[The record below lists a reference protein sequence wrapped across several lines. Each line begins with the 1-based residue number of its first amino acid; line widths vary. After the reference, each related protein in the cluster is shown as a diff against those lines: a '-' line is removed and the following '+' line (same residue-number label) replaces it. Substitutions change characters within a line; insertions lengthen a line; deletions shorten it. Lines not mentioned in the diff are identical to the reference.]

1 MFAPLRSKSDRKC
14 EPDRCAVATS
24 TDTAVA
30 NGGEGG
36 WDGGGGRGGGGKG
49 EAEGGGGVGGGD
61 ESEVEGGV
69 GVVDGGAGGGGV
81 GGATDGL
88 IPLPGAV
95 SSTITVRANNA
106 LAAKEIRVHFA
117 ELSFLS
123 NSTELVR
130 SMLGLRI
137 AMRRWPVGR
146 RCVWLRQ
153 GASSGGAKTTRRR
166 HASVATARGG
176 RHASVA

>member
-30 NGGEGG
+30 NGVEGG
-36 WDGGGGRGGGGKG
+36 WDGGGKG

-81 GGATDGL
+81 GRATDGL

-137 AMRRWPVGR
+137 AMRRRWPFP
-146 RCVWLRQ
+146 
-153 GASSGGAKTTRRR
+153 SETR
-166 HASVATARGG
+166 
-176 RHASVA
+176 